1 MEWLL
6 AHPEGED
13 DEEDDE
19 DDEVMDQGS
28 LMLFKSTFLQP
39 HNCPVTFKCYKNRQK
54 LGHFYEFYMLGLR

>member
-13 DEEDDE
+13 DEEDDD

-28 LMLFKSTFLQP
+28 LMLFKSTFCTTSQLSS
-39 HNCPVTFKCYKNRQK
+39 YI
-54 LGHFYEFYMLGLR
+54 